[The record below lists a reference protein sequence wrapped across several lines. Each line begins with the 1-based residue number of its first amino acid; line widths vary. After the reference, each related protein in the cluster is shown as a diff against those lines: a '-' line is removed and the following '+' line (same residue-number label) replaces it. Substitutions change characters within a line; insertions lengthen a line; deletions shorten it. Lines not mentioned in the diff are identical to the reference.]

1 MLWMHLIA
9 IRKRI
14 RFALSVSVLILV
26 LTNLFNGV
34 IAADWPECK
43 FQCNAKDVNVLEV
56 YLGDNHGNHLQSCNF
71 GSVVNAH
78 LWIKVNNNANS
89 ERRALI
95 LLADIYINNLLV
107 RSLWAEE
114 GAYVLDVVPPGTS
127 IFDIYSFSYLCS
139 QSVELKNLVLSWD
152 TNGNTNKKC
161 AERTTQCYRAST
173 INAWIPSNPPKVQI
187 QGDNVT
193 CIANPSIYAPLI
205 TGQSIPIYQAS
216 WSIDGSEIHQVY
228 SNNSIDVN
236 WELFGEGYHLL
247 QLTVNFV
254 DEFGRVWYTDHRQM
268 NVLVVDVPRADIK
281 SV

>member
-1 MLWMHLIA
+1 MLRMHLIA

-14 RFALSVSVLILV
+14 KFTLSVWVLILV
-26 LTNLFNGV
+26 LITLFNGV
-34 IAADWPECK
+34 VAADWPECK
-43 FQCNAKDVNVLEV
+43 FQCNALDVNVLEV
-56 YLGDNHGNHLQSCNF
+56 YLGDIHGNHLQSCNY
-71 GSVVNAH
+71 GGVVNAH

-95 LLADIYINNLLV
+95 LLADIYVNNLLV

-161 AERTTQCYRAST
+161 GERTTQCYQALT

-216 WSIDGSEIHQVY
+216 WSIDGSDIPQVY

-236 WELFGEGYHLL
+236 WELFGEGNHLL
-247 QLTVNFV
+247 QLTISFV